1 MHVFARGSQ
10 YNEVPR
16 ICGKE
21 SHDFRVGIIARK
33 MMRRTNHR
41 PAFLSALAARQGFAR
56 VIVVVL
62 ASVYRYHS
70 RGIARVGESKI
81 VRAPFDEHH
90 KQKCHRQYDVEFPL
104 RCLRTAFEH
113 KYVNTQCNNQ
123 GFQFSRGVS
132 SGCQSSAVL
141 SFPQDACSLPNT
153 S

>member
-1 MHVFARGSQ
+1 
-10 YNEVPR
+10 
-16 ICGKE
+16 
-21 SHDFRVGIIARK
+21 
-33 MMRRTNHR
+33 MRRTNHR
-41 PAFLSALAARQGFAR
+41 PAFLSALAAGQGFAR

-132 SGCQSSAVL
+132 SEFNLQLATVSASCVFVTEYKL
-141 SFPQDACSLPNT
+141 KLEL
-153 S
+153 